1 MNVEKQAVKKM
12 LSFVPTMVEEAKKT
26 EEITQQILIV
36 KIYEWDCFLKHV
48 LSLIEQEEKEP
59 HLYINKVGKA

>member
-12 LSFVPTMVEEAKKT
+12 LSLVPTMVEEAKKT